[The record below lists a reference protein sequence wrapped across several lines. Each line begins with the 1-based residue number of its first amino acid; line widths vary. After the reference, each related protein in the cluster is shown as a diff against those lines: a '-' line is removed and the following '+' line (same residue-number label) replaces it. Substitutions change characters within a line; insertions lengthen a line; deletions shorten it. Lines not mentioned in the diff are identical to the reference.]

1 MSELM
6 YREPNPESR
15 QERDP
20 DEDENVSDDNVR
32 FHGPQGK
39 LVDSLA
45 LELE

>member
-6 YREPNPESR
+6 YREPNPESG

-20 DEDENVSDDNVR
+20 DEDVSDDNVR
-32 FHGPQGK
+32 FHGPQVK